1 MTLRI
6 YLLLVLL
13 PHCLNAYSINY
24 NHKDSHDQLVAFYK
38 TLRAFEQPPLKNGAP
53 DYTQATFTSRMPE
66 AQQTCATKG
75 NYPLPE
81 ISESAKNKLQQ
92 NLDAA
97 IVNLERNPNGLNEL
111 IWAGRRTAYLGNYY
125 EAIDFFSKAIVLHPE
140 SAEPYRHRGHRW
152 ITLRCYDKAIADLT
166 TAVGLIKGKTDVIE
180 LDGMPNEKNI
190 PTSTLQSNIWYHLGL
205 AYYLKGDYN
214 QAVTVFNSCLGVSTN
229 PDMFISAANWYNNS
243 LRKAGRI
250 SEADEFLKNINPN
263 VELIENHDY
272 LRILKLYINKVE
284 INDPIDF
291 LKNEAGLGAA
301 SYGYGLGLYL
311 SLKRE
316 KDKANLVFNHI
327 LNLKQW
333 GAFGYIAAEAENKT
347 EIQIIGVLHSGNKNI
362 NYKVLSNFLVEQ
374 NPDIILWEQEDEFKR
389 VFGLLT
395 AYRLKIARPPAEQ
408 MALQKLTQKN
418 KSITILGFDTTIKSR
433 KDYLKKIIKI
443 DDSIHEELYHARL
456 TVEDSLAYDKYA
468 KLRNETFD
476 QYLEGTLSNINSP
489 AVYEKEISIREMEKT
504 IIAPLADKY
513 VNDKILVND
522 FKEELSFWI
531 ARNDYMVKRIL
542 EVARNQNGKKII
554 ILTGVAHK
562 YYFVDKLN
570 NHPGINLNLN
580 NLNSQ

>member
-1 MTLRI
+1 MEKFNKLSYFLKAI
-6 YLLLVLL
+6 YIFLF
-13 PHCLNAYSINY
+13 INLY
-24 NHKDSHDQLVAFYK
+24 YFNII
-38 TLRAFEQPPLKNGAP
+38 N
-53 DYTQATFTSRMPE
+53 

-81 ISESAKNKLQQ
+81 ISESAKNKLQED
-92 NLDAA
+92 LDAA
-97 IVNLERNPNGLNEL
+97 IVNLERNPNGINEL

-125 EAIDFFSKAIVLHPE
+125 EAIDYFSKAIALHPE

-166 TAVGLIKGKTDVIE
+166 IAAGLTKGKTDLIE

-205 AYYLKGDYN
+205 AYYLMGDYH
-214 QAVTVFNSCLGVSTN
+214 QAVDAFNVCLGVSTN
-229 PDMFISAANWYNNS
+229 PDMFIATANWYNNS

-250 SEADEFLKNINPN
+250 SEADEFLKKINPS

-272 LRILKLYINKVE
+272 LRILKLYINKQE

-301 SYGYGLGLYL
+301 SYGYGLGVYL
-311 SLKRE
+311 MMKGE
-316 KDKANLVFNHI
+316 KSKANLVFNHI

-333 GAFGYIAAEAENKT
+333 GAFGYIAAEAEKKT
-347 EIQIIGVLHSGNKNI
+347 EIQIIGVVHSGNKNI

-395 AYRLKIARPPAEQ
+395 AYRLKFARPPVEQ
-408 MALQKLTQKN
+408 MALQKLTHKN
-418 KSITILGFDTTIKSR
+418 KLIPILGFDTLIKSR
-433 KDYLKKIIKI
+433 KDYLKKIIKV
-443 DDSIHEELYHARL
+443 DDSIHEELYHAKL
-456 TVEDSLAYDKYA
+456 SVEDSLAYDKYA
-468 KLRNETFD
+468 KLRNETID

-489 AVYEKEISIREMEKT
+489 AIYEKEISIREMERN
-504 IIAPLADKY
+504 IIVSLADKY
-513 VNDKILVND
+513 VNDKKLVND
-522 FKEELSFWI
+522 FKEELSFWT

-542 EVARNQNGKKII
+542 EVARNQNVKKII
-554 ILTGVAHK
+554 VLTGLAHK
-562 YYFVDKLN
+562 YYLVDKLKN
-570 NHPGINLNLN
+570 DSGIYLNLN
-580 NLNSQ
+580 SL

>member
-1 MTLRI
+1 MQTLI
-6 YLLLVLL
+6 YLIKFLRV
-13 PHCLNAYSINY
+13 Y
-24 NHKDSHDQLVAFYK
+24 
-38 TLRAFEQPPLKNGAP
+38 TLILIIHLAHVN
-53 DYTQATFTSRMPE
+53 SVI

-81 ISESAKNKLQQ
+81 ISESTKNKLQQ
-92 NLDAA
+92 DLDAA
-97 IVNLERNPNGLNEL
+97 IVNLNRNPNGLNEL

-125 EAIDFFSKAIVLHPE
+125 EAIDYFSKAIALHPE

-166 TAVGLIKGKTDVIE
+166 IAAGLTKGKADIIE

-205 AYYLKGDYN
+205 VYYLKGDYN
-214 QAVTVFNSCLGVSTN
+214 HAVDAFNSCLGVSTN
-229 PDMFISAANWYNNS
+229 PDMFIATANWYNNS
-243 LRKAGRI
+243 LRKAGNF
-250 SEADEFLKNINPN
+250 SEADVFLKKINAN

-272 LRILKLYINKVE
+272 LRILKLYINKQE

-301 SYGYGLGLYL
+301 SYGYGLGAYL
-311 SLKRE
+311 LFRGE
-316 KDKANLVFNHI
+316 KDKANLVFSHI

-333 GAFGYIAAEAENKT
+333 GAFGYIAAEAEKKT
-347 EIQIIGVLHSGNKNI
+347 EIQIIGVVHSGNKNI

-395 AYRLKIARPPAEQ
+395 AYRLKVARPPVEQ
-408 MALQKLTQKN
+408 MALQKLTHKN
-418 KSITILGFDTTIKSR
+418 KVIPILGFDTLIKSR
-433 KDYLKKIIKI
+433 KDYLKKIIKV
-443 DDSIHEELYHARL
+443 DDSIHEELYHAKL
-456 TVEDSLAYDKYA
+456 SVEDSLAYDKYA

-489 AVYEKEISIREMEKT
+489 DVYEKEISIREMERN
-504 IIAPLADKY
+504 IIASLADKY
-513 VNDKILVND
+513 VNNKILVND

-542 EVARNQNGKKII
+542 EIARNQNGKKII
-554 ILTGVAHK
+554 VLTGLAHK
-562 YYFVDKLN
+562 YYLVDKLKN
-570 NHPGINLNLN
+570 EAGIILN
-580 NLNSQ
+580 

>member
-1 MTLRI
+1 MLNIITTPVKCLI
-6 YLLLVLL
+6 FSIVINLALVTTAL
-13 PHCLNAYSINY
+13 
-24 NHKDSHDQLVAFYK
+24 
-38 TLRAFEQPPLKNGAP
+38 
-53 DYTQATFTSRMPE
+53 

-92 NLDAA
+92 DLDAA
-97 IVNLERNPNGLNEL
+97 IANLESNPTGLNEL

-125 EAIDFFSKAIVLHPE
+125 EAIDFFSKAIALHPE

-152 ITLRCYDKAIADLT
+152 ITLRCYDKAISDLTIAADLT
-166 TAVGLIKGKTDVIE
+166 KGKTDVVE

-205 AYYLKGDYN
+205 AYYLTGDYN
-214 QAVTVFNSCLGVSTN
+214 KAVDAFKSCFEVSTN
-229 PDMFISAANWYNNS
+229 PDMFIATANWHNNS

-250 SEADEFLKNINPN
+250 SEADVFLKKINPN

-272 LRILKLYINKVE
+272 LRILKLYIDKQE
-284 INDPIDF
+284 ITDPIQF

-301 SYGYGLGLYL
+301 SYGYGLGVYL
-311 SLKRE
+311 LFKGE
-316 KDKANLVFNHI
+316 KNKANLVFNHI
-327 LNLKQW
+327 LSLKQW
-333 GAFGYIAAEAENKT
+333 GAFGYIAAEAEKKT
-347 EIQIIGVLHSGNKNI
+347 EIQIIGVIHSGNKNI
-362 NYKVLSNFLVEQ
+362 NYNALSNFLVEQ

-395 AYRLKIARPPAEQ
+395 AYRLKIARPTVEQ

-418 KSITILGFDTTIKSR
+418 KSLPILGFDTLFKSK
-433 KDYLKKIIKI
+433 KDYIKKSIKI
-443 DDSIHEELYHARL
+443 NDSIHEQLYHARL

-468 KLRNETFD
+468 KLRNETLD
-476 QYLEGTLSNINSP
+476 QYLEGTLSNVNSP
-489 AVYEKEISIREMEKT
+489 AVYEKEISIREMEKN

-513 VNDKILVND
+513 VYDKILVNE

-542 EVARNQNGKKII
+542 EVAKNQNGKKII
-554 ILTGVAHK
+554 VLTGLAHK
-562 YYFVDKLN
+562 YYLVDKLKN
-570 NHPGINLNLN
+570 EPGISLN
-580 NLNSQ
+580 

>member
-1 MTLRI
+1 MLNTLKI
-6 YLLLVLL
+6 IEKGLIVSIVFNLGLV
-13 PHCLNAYSINY
+13 ITG
-24 NHKDSHDQLVAFYK
+24 F
-38 TLRAFEQPPLKNGAP
+38 
-53 DYTQATFTSRMPE
+53 

-81 ISESAKNKLQQ
+81 ISQSARNKMQQ
-92 NLDAA
+92 DLDIA
-97 IVNLERNPNGLNEL
+97 IANLEKNPNGLNEL

-125 EAIDFFSKAIVLHPE
+125 EAIDFFSKAIALHPS

-152 ITLRCYDKAIADLT
+152 ITLRCYDKAISDLT
-166 TAVGLIKGKTDVIE
+166 IAADLIKGKTDVVE
-180 LDGMPNEKNI
+180 LDGMPNDKNI

-205 AYYLKGDYN
+205 AYYLTGDYN
-214 QAVTVFNSCLGVSTN
+214 KAVDAFKSCFEVSTN
-229 PDMFISAANWYNNS
+229 PDMFIATANWYNNS

-250 SEADEFLKNINPN
+250 SEADVFLKKINPD

-272 LRILKLYINKVE
+272 LRILKLYIDKQE
-284 INDPIDF
+284 ITDPIQF

-301 SYGYGLGLYL
+301 SYGYGLGVYL
-311 SLKRE
+311 LFKGE

-333 GAFGYIAAEAENKT
+333 GAFGYIAAEAEKKT
-347 EIQIIGVLHSGNKNI
+347 EIQIIGVVHSGNKKI
-362 NYKVLSNFLVEQ
+362 NYNALSNFLVEQ

-395 AYRLKIARPPAEQ
+395 AYRLKIARPTVEQ

-418 KSITILGFDTTIKSR
+418 KSLPILGFDTLFKSK
-433 KDYLKKIIKI
+433 KDYIKKSIKI
-443 DDSIHEELYHARL
+443 NDSIHEQLYHARL

-468 KLRNETFD
+468 KLRNETLD
-476 QYLEGTLSNINSP
+476 QYLEGTLSNVNSP
-489 AVYEKEISIREMEKT
+489 AVYEKEISIREMERN

-513 VNDKILVND
+513 VYDKILVNE

-542 EVARNQNGKKII
+542 EVTRNQNGKKII
-554 ILTGVAHK
+554 VLTGLAHK
-562 YYFVDKLN
+562 YYLVEKLRN
-570 NHPGINLNLN
+570 EPWISLN
-580 NLNSQ
+580 

>member
-1 MTLRI
+1 LG
-6 YLLLVLL
+6 
-13 PHCLNAYSINY
+13 LNSNA
-24 NHKDSHDQLVAFYK
+24 L
-38 TLRAFEQPPLKNGAP
+38 
-53 DYTQATFTSRMPE
+53 
-66 AQQTCATKG
+66 AQQTCSTKG

-81 ISESAKNKLQQ
+81 ISASAKINLQQ
-92 NLDAA
+92 DLDAA
-97 IVNLERNPNGLNEL
+97 NVNLERNPNGINEL

-166 TAVGLIKGKTDVIE
+166 IAVNLTKGKADVIE

-214 QAVTVFNSCLGVSTN
+214 QAVDAFNCCLDISTN

-250 SEADEFLKNINPN
+250 SEADVFLKKINPN

-272 LRILKLYINKVE
+272 LRILKLYIDKQE
-284 INDPIDF
+284 INDPIQF

-301 SYGYGLGLYL
+301 SYGYGLGVYL
-311 SLKRE
+311 LFKGE
-316 KDKANLVFNHI
+316 KDKAALVFNHI
-327 LNLKQW
+327 LSLKQW
-333 GAFGYIAAEAENKT
+333 GAFGYIAAEAEKKT
-347 EIQIIGVLHSGNKNI
+347 EIQIIGVIHSGNKNI
-362 NYKVLSNFLVEQ
+362 NYNALSNFLVEQ

-395 AYRLKIARPPAEQ
+395 AYRLKIARPTVEQ

-418 KSITILGFDTTIKSR
+418 KSLPILGFDTLFKSK
-433 KDYLKKIIKI
+433 KDYIKKSIKI
-443 DDSIHEELYHARL
+443 NDSIHEQLYHARL

-468 KLRNETFD
+468 KLRNETLD
-476 QYLEGTLSNINSP
+476 QYLEGTLSNVNSP
-489 AVYEKEISIREMEKT
+489 DVYEKEISIREMERN

-513 VNDKILVND
+513 VYDKILVNE

-531 ARNDYMVKRIL
+531 TRNDYMVKRIL
-542 EVARNQNGKKII
+542 EVAKNQNGKKII
-554 ILTGVAHK
+554 VLTGLAHK
-562 YYFVDKLN
+562 YYLVDKLKN
-570 NHPGINLNLN
+570 EPGISLN
-580 NLNSQ
+580 